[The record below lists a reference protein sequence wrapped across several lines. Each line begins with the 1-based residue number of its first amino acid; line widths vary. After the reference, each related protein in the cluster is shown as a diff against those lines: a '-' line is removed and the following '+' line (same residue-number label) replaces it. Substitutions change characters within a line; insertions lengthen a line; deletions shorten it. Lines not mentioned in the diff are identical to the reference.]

1 MEIKTVCEKGYE
13 PMRAHSFD
21 AGADLCAKLDS
32 PFETLRV
39 PYYKTAM
46 VRTGVRAQIPEGY
59 VGLLFARSSL
69 CKKGL
74 LMANGVGVVDAGYT
88 GEIMVPLRSM
98 AGRPLGEIKD
108 GERIA
113 QLVIVPCMLPKF
125 EQVESLGDT
134 ERGEG
139 GFGSTGVE

>member
-1 MEIKTVCEKGYE
+1 MEIKTVCEAGNMPERKH
-13 PMRAHSFD
+13 PFD
-21 AGADLCAKLDS
+21 AGADLRASLNGQRR
-32 PFETLRV
+32 PMLPNTV
-39 PYYKTAM
+39 QMIP
-46 VRTGVRAQIPEGY
+46 TGVRCEIPEGY
-59 VGLLFARSSL
+59 VGLVFARSSMAER
-69 CKKGL
+69 GL
-74 LMANGVGVVDAGYT
+74 MLANGVGVIDSGYT
-88 GEIMVPLRSM
+88 GEIMVPLVN
-98 AGRPLGEIKD
+98 AGRIESDVLR